1 MLNKI
6 ILYSSAFVV
15 LLPLVVA
22 IAKYRYFSNSFKILT
37 LHLLVVSLF
46 SAVSGA
52 LYFFKKN
59 NLPLLHL
66 YTVVEL
72 ITITWFY
79 SSIHAKWPKI
89 FLLLLLLAFIILA
102 MVDGCYIE
110 GWFQFNTL
118 PRSIE
123 CLVVISY
130 SISVYFKIL
139 TEMNIEKLQYSPL
152 FWVNTGFLFYF
163 SGALFLFA
171 LSEYLLPLKL
181 EYRMYVWTFH
191 ALLSS
196 LLYFFIFTGL
206 CYYKKTSI

>member
-6 ILYSSAFVV
+6 ILYLSAFVV
-15 LLPLVVA
+15 LLPLVIA
-22 IAKYRYFSNSFKILT
+22 ISKYRYFSKPFKVLT
-37 LHLLVVSLF
+37 LHLIIVSFFSVVSG
-46 SAVSGA
+46 V
-52 LYFFKKN
+52 LYFLKKN

-66 YTVVEL
+66 YTIAEL
-72 ITITWFY
+72 ITISWFY
-79 SSIHAKWPKI
+79 SCILDKWPKK
-89 FLLLLLLAFIILA
+89 FLLVLIVSFILLALIDA
-102 MVDGCYIE
+102 SYIE

-123 CLVVISY
+123 CLVVICF
-130 SISVYFKIL
+130 SISVYLKIL
-139 TEMNIEKLQYSPL
+139 AELNIEKLQHSSL

-171 LSEYLLPLKL
+171 LSEYLLPLKF